1 MTLRRSA
8 DGKIAFSD
16 PKWTV
21 HDTIECNVIID
32 ETSEVIPFH
41 ATPYDDVEEG
51 RELFEL
57 ISVEYGGAIAPCSLE
72 ERYESAA
79 GDALSRRDSELRAS
93 DWISN
98 GDVQLENQLEWL
110 QYRQDLRD
118 ITLQA
123 GYPHQ
128 IDWPTIPERTKSIPL
143 DERINA
149 ASS

>member
-1 MTLRRSA
+1 MARLLLVMPSGLCMTLLNA
-8 DGKIAFSD
+8 
-16 PKWTV
+16 TV
-21 HDTIECNVIID
+21 ILD

-57 ISVEYGGAIAPCSLE
+57 ISVEHRGAIAPCSLE
-72 ERYESAA
+72 ERHDSAA
-79 GDALSRRDSELRAS
+79 GDALSRRDEELRAS

-118 ITLQA
+118 ITSQA

-128 IDWPTIPERTKSIPL
+128 IDWPTRPERTKSVPL
-143 DERINA
+143 DERVNA
-149 ASS
+149 ALLGGK